1 MSSHGSISTLPR
13 FALADSVWSG
23 LSPDLQEAILRF
35 TFPVGNCPETL
46 FLTSHDDALAIA
58 DGAAPRQKPVTV
70 DFFSSAA
77 VHRQRYGGGR
87 SQAIAKAV
95 GMSRRSDITVLD
107 ATAGLG
113 RDAWVLASLGARVWM
128 LERHP
133 IVRLLLTDGL
143 NRAEAAGLE
152 KEAMRLLEGSLN
164 EGVQL
169 SESPDVVYLDP
180 MFPERRSSAAVKK
193 EMSLFHDLIGPDADA
208 DALLEPALELARYRV
223 VVKRPR
229 HAPVLAGQKPGLVL
243 SGKSS
248 RFDIYPL
255 KAL

>member
-1 MSSHGSISTLPR
+1 MSSNPFIGKVPR
-13 FALADSVWSG
+13 FNLTDTVWVALSAG
-23 LSPDLQEAILRF
+23 IQEEILRW
-35 TFPVGNCPETL
+35 TYPLNACPIGL
-46 FLTSHDDALAIA
+46 YITSHEEALAIA
-58 DGAAPRQKPVTV
+58 DGAAPKQKPVAV

-87 SQAIAKAV
+87 SQAIAKAI
-95 GMSRRSDITVLD
+95 GLPKRADISVLD

-133 IVRLLLTDGL
+133 IVRLLLLDGL
-143 NRAEAAGLE
+143 NRAFKAGLE
-152 KEAMRLLEGSLN
+152 PETMRLLEGNLI
-164 EGVQL
+164 EGIQGVNQ
-169 SESPDVVYLDP
+169 PDVVYLDP

-193 EMSLFHDLIGPDADA
+193 EMTVFHDLVGPDADA
-208 DALLEPALELARYRV
+208 DALLEPALALARYRV

-229 HAPVLAGQKPGLVL
+229 HAPDLGGQKPGLVL

-248 RFDIYPL
+248 RFDIYPIKSL
-255 KAL
+255 